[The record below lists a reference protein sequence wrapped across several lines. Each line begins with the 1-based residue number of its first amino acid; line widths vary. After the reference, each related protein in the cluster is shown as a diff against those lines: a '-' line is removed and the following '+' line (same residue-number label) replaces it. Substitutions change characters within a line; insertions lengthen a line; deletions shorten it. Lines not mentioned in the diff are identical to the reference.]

1 MIDKKLLRNFDY
13 ILLFNVLILS
23 VLGLFMIYSATQA
36 VGDPYYY
43 MIRQLVFIFAGLLIL
58 FLLIAV
64 DYNSIL
70 NFSKIIYYGNLLL
83 LSLVFV
89 PYVGKTGGGAQRWI
103 DFGFIDFQPSEFA
116 KVAVILTLAKF
127 LASKGSEIEDFIDMI
142 PYFFHVVIPMGLI
155 FLQPDLGT
163 SIVFLA
169 IYFGILY
176 FNKVKIKLL
185 SYFAGILAIL
195 AIPAYLFLLG
205 DYQKARLTVFL
216 NPENVDPLG
225 AGFQILQSIVAVGS
239 GGITGQG
246 IFQGT
251 QNQLRF
257 IIEAHTD
264 FIFSV
269 IAEELGFI
277 GASLTI
283 ILFINLIYRIL
294 RIAYTSKD
302 LYGRLICGGVCTM
315 ILFQAFINM
324 GMALSLMPL
333 TGIPLP
339 FVSYGGSSY
348 IANMIAIGLVLNV
361 GMRREKIMF

>member
-13 ILLFNVLILS
+13 VLLFNVLILS
-23 VLGLFMIYSATQA
+23 VLGLFMIYSSTQA
-36 VGDPYYY
+36 VGDPYHY
-43 MIRQLVFIFAGLLIL
+43 MFRQLTFILAGLLLL
-58 FLLIAV
+58 FIVIAV
-64 DYNSIL
+64 DYNNIL
-70 NFSKIIYYGNLLL
+70 YFSRIIYYGNLFI

-89 PYVGKTGGGAQRWI
+89 PFIGRAGGGAQRWI
-103 DFGFIDFQPSEFA
+103 DLRFFDFQPSEFA
-116 KVAVILTLAKF
+116 KVVVIITLAKF
-127 LASKGSEIEDFIDMI
+127 LSSRGNEIDKFTDMI
-142 PYFFHVVIPMGLI
+142 PYFVHIAIPMGLV

-163 SIVFLA
+163 SMVFLA
-169 IYFGILY
+169 IYFGVLY
-176 FNKVKIKLL
+176 FHKVKIKFL
-185 SYFAGILAIL
+185 SYFAGLLLLL
-195 AIPAYLFLLG
+195 AIPAYFFLLG

-225 AGFQILQSIVAVGS
+225 AGFQILQSIVAIGS

-246 IFQGT
+246 LFQGT

-277 GASLTI
+277 GAGITI
-283 ILFINLIYRIL
+283 ILFINLVYRIL
-294 RIAYTSKD
+294 KIAYTSKD
-302 LYGRLICGGVCTM
+302 LVGRLICGGVCTM
-315 ILFQAFINM
+315 IIFQAFVNM

-348 IANMIAIGLVLNV
+348 IANIVAIGLVLNV
-361 GMRREKIMF
+361 GMRRDKIMF